1 MVAIFV
7 AELYYLIE
15 DIKAMEYVNSL
26 SWSETVNVIRHNDS
40 EVINALF
47 SK

>member
-26 SWSETVNVIRHNDS
+26 SWSETVNVIGHNDS